1 MPENEVV
8 TPKKKRTLL
17 PVVIGLLLVFVL
29 SVTAC
34 LFVCRCYY
42 ATDPAIRAFAREN
55 GLTVFAW
62 PEDLQALLEKNPDT
76 KDFVCNYPLL
86 KEQETVVDLS
96 QHVNSETVPLLF
108 QWDTR
113 WGYEMYAG
121 EMMGLS
127 GCGPTCLSMVCL
139 YLLDDPTLTP
149 KYIADYSVEKGYYH
163 KGSGST
169 WTLISK
175 GGVELGLNVQ
185 EIPLVEKK
193 ITRSLEAGN
202 PVICVVG
209 PGFFTTTG
217 HFIVMTD
224 YADGYVTVNDPNS
237 PTRSAQTWKLTEVME
252 QIRNLWVCS
261 LEEA

>member
-8 TPKKKRTLL
+8 AAKKKITPLL
-17 PVVIGLLLVFVL
+17 IAVISLILVFVL
-29 SVTAC
+29 AVTAC
-34 LFVCRCYY
+34 VWTCVRYS
-42 ATDPAIRAFAREN
+42 ATAPQVRAFAREN

-62 PEDLQALLEKNPDT
+62 PEELLALLKKNPET
-76 KDFVCNYPLL
+76 REFVMNYPLR
-86 KEQETVVDLS
+86 EETTEIDLTE
-96 QHVNSETVPLLF
+96 HINSTDVPLLY

-113 WGYEMYAG
+113 WGYTEYAG

-149 KYIADYSVEKGYYH
+149 RYIADYSVEKGYYH
-163 KGSGST
+163 NGSGSS

-193 ITRSLEAGN
+193 ITRNLEAGN

-217 HFIVMTD
+217 HFIVMTG

-237 PTRSAQTWKLTEVME
+237 PSKSAQTWKLTEVME

-261 LEEA
+261 LPEE